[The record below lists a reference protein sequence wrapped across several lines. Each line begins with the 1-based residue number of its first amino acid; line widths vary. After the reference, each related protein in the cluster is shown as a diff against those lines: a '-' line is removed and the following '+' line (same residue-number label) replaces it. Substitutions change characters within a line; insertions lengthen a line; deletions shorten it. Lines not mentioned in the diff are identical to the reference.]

1 MNSGFELL
9 CAKLVG
15 TSLKNQSPADYVGED
30 GLRHC
35 SVCGEPKEM
44 ILSGVPGPLNGR
56 KVGIS
61 CACARKK
68 FDDIEKSKE
77 KNRIEFQIEEL
88 KREGIADGKYN
99 SYTFENDKGFNPSVM
114 DYCRYFVDSWEEKK
128 KTGKGILFYGSQGA
142 GKSFAAGCI
151 VNAVIEKYR
160 SPAFVTNF
168 PRLLNMSFEAR
179 ENAVQKIA
187 ASPLVVF
194 DDLGAE
200 RGTEAALETVFYTID
215 TRALSGKPT
224 IFTTNLELKTLETE
238 QRTDLK
244 RIYDRVLGMC
254 PVRLCMTGESH
265 RRGNAD
271 EAQGEERESF
281 IRWKKERNQE

>member
-1 MNSGFELL
+1 MNSGFDALT
-9 CAKLVG
+9 AQMVK
-15 TSLKNQSPADYVGED
+15 TSLKNKSHTDFIGED
-30 GLRHC
+30 GLLHC
-35 SVCGEPKEM
+35 SVCGEPKQT
-44 ILSGVPGPLNGR
+44 ILSCVPGFLNGQ
-56 KVGIS
+56 KVGIM
-61 CACARKK
+61 CACGRKK
-68 FDDIEKSKE
+68 EEERIAAIE
-77 KNRIEFQIEEL
+77 KNRIEMTIEEL
-88 KREGIADGKYN
+88 RRDGITDDKYN

-114 DYCRYFVDSWEEKK
+114 EYCRYFVDSWEERQKS
-128 KTGKGILFYGSQGA
+128 GKGILFYGSQGA

-168 PRLLNMSFEAR
+168 PRLLNMNFEAR